1 MFGQLVF
8 SSIAILEIG
17 PSESRRLVRR
27 DWIAEIMEESVSGLE
42 EVMLIINGLDDVGS
56 SWIIVWIQSM

>member
-1 MFGQLVF
+1 
-8 SSIAILEIG
+8 
-17 PSESRRLVRR
+17 
-27 DWIAEIMEESVSGLE
+27 LE